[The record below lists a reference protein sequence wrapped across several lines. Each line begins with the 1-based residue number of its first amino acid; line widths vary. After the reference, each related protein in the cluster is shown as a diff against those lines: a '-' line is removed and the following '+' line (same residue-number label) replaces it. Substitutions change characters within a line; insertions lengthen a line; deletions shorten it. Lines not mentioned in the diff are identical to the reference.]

1 MLWSRWMPARQTRCA
16 LGYPCHLQHLKFV
29 PRRFPCLLP
38 SHRWGRRQTAPRHAK
53 LVASGLNTLPKL
65 GRPFVHSIF
74 KHMVVPVRSEAN
86 FFHLVWMKEKIRRE
100 RGKTISQNQLT
111 LKNLQGLFCLFCKK
125 KKKKRKSVVWWF
137 SFQPHWQHGSKVLL
151 SWREKLMSWLV
162 VHHFGHTLK
171 CLNSYWMD
179 GHDILYSLLT
189 FIWCHQ
195 QVEVFITQLISQQ
208 LLYGLAQF
216 LTLMV
221 PRR

>member
-1 MLWSRWMPARQTRCA
+1 MNEYYFLSRLPLATNPSFSVFKGVLGWAAKRRIMLWSRWMPARQTRCA

-100 RGKTISQNQLT
+100 RGVKIN
-111 LKNLQGLFCLFCKK
+111 
-125 KKKKRKSVVWWF
+125 
-137 SFQPHWQHGSKVLL
+137 
-151 SWREKLMSWLV
+151 
-162 VHHFGHTLK
+162 
-171 CLNSYWMD
+171 
-179 GHDILYSLLT
+179 
-189 FIWCHQ
+189 
-195 QVEVFITQLISQQ
+195 
-208 LLYGLAQF
+208 
-216 LTLMV
+216 
-221 PRR
+221 